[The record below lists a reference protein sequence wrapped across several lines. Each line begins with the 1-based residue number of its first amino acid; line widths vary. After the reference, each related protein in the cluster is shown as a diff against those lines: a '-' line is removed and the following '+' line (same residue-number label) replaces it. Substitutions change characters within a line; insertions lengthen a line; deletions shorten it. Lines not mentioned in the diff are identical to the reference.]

1 MGAGGMNDSQSQQ
14 SQQSQSQSQREG
26 SVASST
32 SSRASS
38 NAASG
43 LVPSYKAA
51 VVTEG
56 TKIAGLPRRLFDSD
70 AGLVFCTELIIQDEE
85 TVMTM

>member
-1 MGAGGMNDSQSQQ
+1 MGAGGMYDSPSQQ
-14 SQQSQSQSQREG
+14 SRSHSQREG

-38 NAASG
+38 TASG
-43 LVPSYKAA
+43 LVPTYKAA
-51 VVTEG
+51 ADNDE